1 MDEKAIEKLVEAY
14 FSENE
19 LSDCYF
25 INCKISNG
33 NKIEVFIDKDGG
45 IKFGEC
51 QKLSRNLEAIFDEK
65 QTFGEKYT
73 LEVSS
78 PGVGS
83 PLKKLRQYHNNV
95 GRTIE
100 VKTSEEKIKGILTSV
115 TDESITVSYEIVV
128 KEGKKKKKETENKNI
143 LFNNILEA
151 KIKVSF
157 K

>member
-19 LSDCYF
+19 LNDCYF

-73 LEVSS
+73 LEVSN

-83 PLKKLRQYHNNV
+83 PFKKLRKYNINV

-115 TDESITVSYEIVV
+115 TDESITISYEIVV